1 MTVNALHYDPDLE
14 DLARRFTDQAAKD
27 ADAALRTWSEEAGR
41 LPSEIARTVSR
52 MAHRALTWQ
61 GRAKLSQRREGAALL
76 MSWVADHHRR
86 PVLPRLPLLSKRLTY
101 QYCAELVDQRGG
113 ESAAAALARGHMVLL
128 GLRRETSTLVNHGW
142 GAYDDYIVVLNG
154 PAGQRAARV
163 FPAATEPSAQYA
175 HRASV
180 LKDGKRLDPAYNNV
194 RFRKIEGDDVN
205 GDGIR
210 DAGRLKAGTYFYV
223 ERTGGYMKD
232 RAFQT
237 LRSQT
242 AERDTNGDSF
252 FTAADGDRI
261 DTKFVGTS
269 MLIHKGGN
277 LANGNTG
284 SAGCQTIP
292 SDCYASF
299 LAAVGRNPRF
309 HYVLVD
315 GY

>member
-1 MTVNALHYDPDLE
+1 MIWHA
-14 DLARRFTDQAAKD
+14 DQY
-27 ADAALRTWSEEAGR
+27 
-41 LPSEIARTVSR
+41 
-52 MAHRALTWQ
+52 
-61 GRAKLSQRREGAALL
+61 
-76 MSWVADHHRR
+76 RR
-86 PVLPRLPLLSKRLTY
+86 PVMPKLPLLSKRLTF
-101 QYCAELVDQRGG
+101 QYCASLVRQRGND
-113 ESAAAALARGHMVLL
+113 SAISAMARGQMVLV
-128 GLRRETSTLVNHGW
+128 GLRRETCTLVNRGL
-142 GAYDDYIVVLNG
+142 GAYDDYIAVLNG
-154 PAGQRAARV
+154 PSGQGAVRT

-175 HRASV
+175 HRASP
-180 LKDGKRLDPAYNNV
+180 LSTGKRLDPAYDQV

-210 DAGRLKAGTYFYV
+210 DAGRLKAGTYFYN
-223 ERTGGYMKD
+223 ERPGGYMKD

-237 LRSQT
+237 SKNQT
-242 AERDTNGDSF
+242 AERDTNGDGF
-252 FTAADGDRI
+252 FTSADTNRI

-309 HYVLVD
+309 HYVLID